1 MNFRTRHL
9 LERWFNLLNL
19 DLINSNKQV
28 KEEIGNVLND
38 ELERRENQAEAYI
51 EYCDNIKEL
60 DILELYEEFL
70 SLVNFEC
77 DDLTAKKLIAL
88 LDAVVDW
95 YGGIKDA

>member
-9 LERWFNLLNL
+9 LEHWYNLLNL
-19 DLINSNKQV
+19 DLINSKKQV
-28 KEEIGNVLND
+28 KEEIAAVLND

-51 EYCDNIKEL
+51 KYCDNIKEL

-70 SLVNFEC
+70 SMVNFEC

-95 YGGIKDA
+95 YGGIKE